1 MTHTLSADDRAF
13 REDFESG
20 RIAPA
25 AFNHLAH
32 VRLVYCYLAEHDT
45 EESVTRMRTALHA
58 FLERNGIEP
67 GKYHETL
74 TRAWTLAVRH
84 FMARTGTSPS
94 SDEFIARN
102 PVLLDNKIML
112 THYSAEVLFS
122 PEARAQFVE
131 PDISAIP
138 RHD

>member
-1 MTHTLSADDRAF
+1 MTHALSDDDRTF
-13 REDFESG
+13 RDDFESG
-20 RIAPA
+20 RIAPP
-25 AFNHLAH
+25 AFDHRAH
-32 VRLVYCYLAEHDT
+32 VTLVYCYLAEHDT

-84 FMARTGTSPS
+84 FMARTGTSSS

-102 PVLLDNKIML
+102 PVLLDTRIML
-112 THYSAEVLFS
+112 THYSAAVLFS